1 MRLVDADNIQEELAA
16 LILYSAGTPEGE
28 CVDYAHNLIDA
39 QPTID
44 AVPVVH
50 AHVVWAKQNGSYQT
64 QCCSNCH
71 RTCISRPDE
80 AIEFCPH
87 CGAKMDKVEME
98 EADDE

>member
-1 MRLVDADNIQEELAA
+1 MRLVDADNIQDKLAN

-39 QPTID
+39 EPTVD

-50 AHVVWAKQNGSYQT
+50 AHVVWTKPNTGHKT

-71 RTCISRPDE
+71 RTFISRPNE

-87 CGAKMDKVEME
+87 CGAKME
-98 EADDE
+98 EEEKK